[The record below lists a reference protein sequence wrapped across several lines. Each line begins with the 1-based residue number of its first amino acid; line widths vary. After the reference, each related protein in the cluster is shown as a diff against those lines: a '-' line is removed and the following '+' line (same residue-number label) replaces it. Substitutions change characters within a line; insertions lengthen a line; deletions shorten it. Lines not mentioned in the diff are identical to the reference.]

1 MTTLRETP
9 VTHVRSE
16 TSQRARRPWNPL
28 GYFADHAFAARLWC
42 VVALIAAGFCV
53 VQPFLIIQAYRARE
67 RVVVLDGAGTFH
79 VSPLLGFEE
88 ATKLHEQHA
97 LLACLAL
104 FQRNPAGPDFPEL
117 LDKLF
122 LTEAA
127 KQARAQ
133 IAAGTEEFA
142 AKAFHQKPEVMKVT
156 ILETREQT
164 VLAQV
169 EGQLIRTG
177 LVNGQAFTEAPAFT
191 LRLTFARNP
200 NLAGNGRFPLAV
212 WTYESSQ

>member
-9 VTHVRSE
+9 VAHVRSD
-16 TSQRARRPWNPL
+16 SSARARRPWNPL
-28 GYFADHAFAARLWC
+28 SYFADHALAARLWC
-42 VVALIAAGFCV
+42 VVALIAAGFSA
-53 VQPFLIIQAYRARE
+53 VQPFLIIQAYRSQE
-67 RVVVLDGAGTFH
+67 RVIVLDGAGTFH
-79 VSPLLGFEE
+79 LSPLLGFEE

-122 LTEAA
+122 LPEAA
-127 KQARAQ
+127 KQARARLS
-133 IAAGTEEFA
+133 ADAEEFA
-142 AKAFHQKPEVMKVT
+142 AKALHQKPEVLKVT

-164 VLAQV
+164 MLAQV

-191 LRLTFARNP
+191 IRLTFARNP